1 MAGKRLPT
9 DVRFAEKFQRG
20 GAQECWP
27 WTAGTNGAGYGML
40 WSPEARRKVLAH
52 RYSYMLHVGPLRSSD
67 LVLHSCDN
75 PSCVNP
81 AHLRLGDHK
90 ANTRD
95 MDARARRNSNPRRG
109 GANPSSLASDLIVTE
124 VRREY
129 VSGASFA
136 AIVEKFALP
145 LSAVKE
151 YCIGKSFAH
160 LYGRDDHPSREE
172 MKAEAARRRRN
183 AAKISASDAAD
194 IRAALAAGETGRS
207 VALRYGIHFATV
219 SDIKTGKIWPC
230 GNVTPA
236 NHRRRAS

>member
-1 MAGKRLPT
+1 ML
-9 DVRFAEKFQRG
+9 DDRFWAKVDKADPSG
-20 GAQECWP
+20 CWV
-27 WTAGTNGAGYGML
+27 WLANRNNKGYGL
-40 WSPEARRKVLAH
+40 FRPGGVAPKALAH
-52 RYSYMLHVGPLRSSD
+52 RLSFAESCGTIPKGR

-90 ANTRD
+90 ANTGD
-95 MDARARRNSNPRRG
+95 MDTRARRNSNPRRG
-109 GANPSSLASDLIVTE
+109 GANPSSRATDLIVAN

-129 VSGASFA
+129 VSGAPFSD
-136 AIVEKFALP
+136 IVEKFALP

-160 LYGRDDHPSREE
+160 LYGSDGHPSREE

-183 AAKISASDAAD
+183 AAKISAEDAAN

-207 VALRYGIHFATV
+207 VAQRYGIHFSTV
-219 SDIKTGKIWPC
+219 SDIKRERIWPC
-230 GNVTPA
+230 GSVTLSNPL
-236 NHRRRAS
+236 R